1 MKTLR
6 IYATIAA
13 MMLLSSTGLFS
24 QDKSSSFTRHNYYE
38 VGGEYGLCLSREW
51 ERKVGGYFIVGRQ
64 SSPTSSLG
72 LGIGLDYYRD
82 KSGDVTVTV
91 GDGTSAAV
99 KKYKQYRYSVP
110 VFADFRYNISK
121 CQDPF
126 YVNVRAGGVLG
137 FSDSDLDDGGL
148 VAAIGIGKAF
158 NAGDVV
164 ISPYVRADFNTM
176 FATGSGCWIEPL
188 IILGVNLRF

>member
-13 MMLLSSTGLFS
+13 MVLLSSTGLFS
-24 QDKSSSFTRHNYYE
+24 QDKSSSFTRYNYYE
-38 VGGEYGLCLSREW
+38 AGGEFGLCLSREW

-64 SSPTSSLG
+64 SSATSSIG

-91 GDGTSAAV
+91 GDGTV
-99 KKYKQYRYSVP
+99 KKYKQYRYSIP
-110 VFADFRYNISK
+110 VFADYRYNFSNCK
-121 CQDPF
+121 DPF
-126 YVNVRAGGVLG
+126 YLNLRAGGVLG

-148 VAAIGIGKAF
+148 VGGVGVGKAF
-158 NAGDVV
+158 NAGDVT

-188 IILGVNLRF
+188 IVLGVNLRF